1 MTRLP
6 YLSINISRV
15 HSDAIIP
22 SYAHHDDAGADLYA
36 IEDALVPAHGQC
48 LVSTGLAI
56 ELPHGFVGLVH
67 SRSGLA
73 TKHGVAVVNSPG
85 TIDAGYRGEIR
96 IGLINHSDEDFH
108 VERGMRIA
116 QLLIQRVEHAMFTVV
131 DSLADSDRGNA
142 GFGSTG
148 VN

>member
-6 YLSINISRV
+6 HLSINIV
-15 HSDAIIP
+15 KLHPGAITP
-22 SYAHHDDAGADLYA
+22 SYAHHDDAGADIYA
-36 IEDALVPAHGQC
+36 VENALVPAHGQS
-48 LVSTGLAI
+48 VISTGVAI

-73 TKHGVAVVNSPG
+73 TKHGIAVVNSPG

-96 IGLINHSDEDFH
+96 VGLINHSEIDFQ
-108 VERGMRIA
+108 VEAGMRIA
-116 QLLIQRVEHAMFTVV
+116 QLVIQRVEHAMFTVV
-131 DSLADSDRGNA
+131 EDLSSTDRGDA

-148 VN
+148 VS